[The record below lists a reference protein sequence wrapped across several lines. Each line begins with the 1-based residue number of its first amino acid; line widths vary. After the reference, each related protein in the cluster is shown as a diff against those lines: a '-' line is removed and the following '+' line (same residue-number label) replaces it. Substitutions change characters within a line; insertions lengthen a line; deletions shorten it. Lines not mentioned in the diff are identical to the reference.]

1 MNIFLKKML
10 KDAEKRKA
18 NNSAPPLKGLI
29 RGEKQDRPLPDD
41 LLEKTDLP
49 YAERKG
55 TALRA
60 DVVYPRTR
68 KTETLPV
75 AVFVHGGA
83 LVLGDRKSDRV
94 FCQELARQGF
104 VVYSLEYRLIDQTDA
119 CGMAADIT
127 EGLRLVQNTLGSF
140 GGDPRRVSLCGESAG
155 AFLCLYAAAAG
166 SSAKYRQLFSCR
178 GYDLK
183 LSGLVLIGGMLYTA
197 NNDPIGLVYRH
208 ALYQEKTRDRRFMQ
222 IISPEYPRLISLLP
236 PVLMISSGADFLHRQ
251 SFKYAGALK
260 QNGHSCRL
268 MYFPEGKELTHAFP
282 ALLPSLPE
290 SGTAIRAMG
299 RWMKSLQA
307 QSVHQSLSDLMPAPA
322 ADQRTP

>member
-10 KDAEKRKA
+10 RDAEKRKA
-18 NNSAPPLKGLI
+18 NNSAPPIRGMI

-41 LLEKTDLP
+41 LAEKTDLL
-49 YAERKG
+49 YAERRG

-60 DVVYPRTR
+60 DVVYPRSR
-68 KTETLPV
+68 GTETLPV

-104 VVYSLEYRLIDQTDA
+104 IVYSLEYRLIDQADA
-119 CGMAADIT
+119 CGMVEDVAD
-127 EGLRLVQNTLGSF
+127 GLNLVRHTLSSF
-140 GGDPRRVSLCGESAG
+140 GGNPQSVFLCGESAG

-166 SSAKYRQLFSCR
+166 SSPKYRQLFGCNR
-178 GYDLK
+178 HGLK
-183 LSGLVLIGGMLYTA
+183 LSGLVLIGGMMYTA
-197 NNDPIGLVYRH
+197 KNDFIGLMYRH
-208 ALYQEKTRDRRFMQ
+208 ELYREKRRDRRFMKR
-222 IISPEYPRLISLLP
+222 ISPDNPGLIALLP
-236 PVLMISSGADFLHRQ
+236 PILMISSKADFLHSY
-251 SFKYAGALK
+251 SFAFARALK
-260 QNGHSCRL
+260 QNGHPCKL

-299 RWMKSLQA
+299 RWMK
-307 QSVHQSLSDLMPAPA
+307 
-322 ADQRTP
+322 RYKK